1 MTARLRL
8 ERLDIKNYRSIK
20 DFSLPRDGL
29 AWDEARIPDVCLI
42 GGANG
47 SGKTSLLEVIYY
59 GLDAVVSRATGSDRE
74 LHPWFGQTTGA
85 ELAMQFSVQGLEE
98 LNSILLSKQA
108 AVNTGTAKGQTTIN
122 FDHDCFNFDHDFFNE
137 RIDNMAKS
145 GKKLA
150 NDDQSSA
157 CGTGVLYFP
166 SQRDLTI
173 PSGNKSPG
181 RWREHT
187 SFIWKWER
195 PGRWENSIEQ
205 HFYTAKYADL
215 LSKENGSEH
224 SRYFDDYQQ
233 AFQQFFQGEKELA
246 FTNHGELFVRCR
258 NGGTHS
264 LEQLSSGEQQILVLI
279 AELHYRWLPNAIVLF
294 DEPELHLHAQW
305 LSVLWDAL
313 LRLRNERGGQLIV
326 ATQSNHLFRNSPS
339 AGKVLLR

>member
-108 AVNTGTAKGQTTIN
+108 AVNTGTAKGQSSVNFAHDLGGVIN
-122 FDHDCFNFDHDFFNE
+122 NLA
-137 RIDNMAKS
+137 RL

-150 NDDQSSA
+150 NDEQAST
-157 CGTGVLYFP
+157 CGTGMLYFP
-166 SQRDLTI
+166 SERYMSI
-173 PSGNKSPG
+173 PSGYKHPG
-181 RWREHT
+181 KWQEHT
-187 SFIWKWER
+187 SFIWKWQR
-195 PGRWENSIEQ
+195 PGNWENSIEQ
-205 HFYTAKYADL
+205 RLYTAKYADL

>member
-59 GLDAVVSRATGSDRE
+59 GLDAVSSKYMSQERGLWLSQLADAE
-74 LHPWFGQTTGA
+74 LHVELSLQEFG
-85 ELAMQFSVQGLEE
+85 E
-98 LNSILLSKQA
+98 LNSVIVSNKHIGASNVNKGVVSTAFNRDFTLFKQRESQR
-108 AVNTGTAKGQTTIN
+108 VLI
-122 FDHDCFNFDHDFFNE
+122 
-137 RIDNMAKS
+137 
-145 GKKLA
+145 GKLV
-150 NDDQSSA
+150 DQDSSSA
-157 CGTGVLYFP
+157 CGTGTLYFP
-166 SQRDLTI
+166 SQRYLAI
-173 PSGNKSPG
+173 PSGNKAPG

-187 SFIWKWER
+187 SFIWKWKR
-195 PGRWENSIEQ
+195 PGSWENSIEQ
-205 HFYTAKYADL
+205 RLYTAKYADL

-233 AFQQFFQGEKELA
+233 AFRYFFQGEKELA
-246 FTNHGELFVRCR
+246 FSNHGELFVRCR
-258 NGGTHS
+258 NGSTHS

-305 LSVLWDAL
+305 LSALWDVL
-313 LRLRNERGGQLIV
+313 IKLRAERGGQLIV